1 MEKLV
6 PRVGVGVI
14 IVKDGKVLLGQRR
27 GAHGAGD
34 WSPPGGH
41 LEFMETI
48 SDCAR
53 RETAEETGMT
63 ITNIRPPVFTEEFYR
78 EENKHYINLMVTAEW
93 ESGEPQVLEPEK
105 CLGWEWFTWDAL
117 PTPLF
122 LPLQNHIDQ
131 GYTPFR

>member
-48 SDCAR
+48 ADCAR
-53 RETAEETGMT
+53 RETAEETGMA
-63 ITNIRPPVFTEEFYR
+63 ITNIRPPVFTEEFYQA
-78 EENKHYINLMVTAEW
+78 ENKHYINLMVTADW
-93 ESGEPQVLEPEK
+93 ESGEPQVLETEK
-105 CLGWEWFTWDAL
+105 CLGWEWFAWDAL